1 MHSWVAFQAMAARN
15 ALRRLVTQ
23 RTNSSSS
30 SSSTNGRN
38 GSQLAMLDILRS
50 MHGVDDSANAV
61 GEKTDDV
68 PDLIL
73 ELLFG
78 ANESTASAMCTTLV
92 ELSEQ
97 QSVLDKIRCE
107 LRQLGVAPGDL
118 VDYETIR
125 HMAYTSDVVKEVLRV
140 QPPIAGAFRRTCKP
154 FPIQVQH
161 KTHST
166 YSVHLSLYLD
176 LLTLVF

>member
-1 MHSWVAFQAMAARN
+1 MAART
-15 ALRRLVTQ
+15 ALRSLVTQ

-30 SSSTNGRN
+30 SSTNGRG
-38 GSQLAMLDILRS
+38 GSQLAMLDILHS
-50 MHGVDDSANAV
+50 MGVDDSANAA

-118 VDYETIR
+118 VDYEMIR

-154 FPIQVQH
+154 FHIQVYIRYIQPIR
-161 KTHST
+161 
-166 YSVHLSLYLD
+166 
-176 LLTLVF
+176 LTCRFL